1 MRHDIH
7 NCLPEEW
14 YDIPAPKKTGV
25 YCIEFTNVAERPP
38 QENMFSF
45 AVKVTDAVIE
55 TADEH
60 IDADPQ
66 SVSESL
72 P

>member
-1 MRHDIH
+1 M
-7 NCLPEEW
+7 
-14 YDIPAPKKTGV
+14 
-25 YCIEFTNVAERPP
+25 YCVEFKNVSERI
-38 QENMFSF
+38 QENIFSF

-72 P
+72 R